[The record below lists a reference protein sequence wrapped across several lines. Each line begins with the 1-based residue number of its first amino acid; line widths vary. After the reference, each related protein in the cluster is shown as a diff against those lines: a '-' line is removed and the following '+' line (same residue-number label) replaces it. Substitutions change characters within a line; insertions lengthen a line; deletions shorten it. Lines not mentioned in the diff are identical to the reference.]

1 MGCALST
8 YKIRCHRSQRLRSSS
23 KEVEEV
29 KRGDVV
35 VLGKDTPIACILS
48 SKFSASGGG
57 IQRSVWPSWLLSA
70 VGDAIGDWS
79 PRSANTFEKLDKA
92 PIGVL
97 VSRDAA

>member
-8 YKIRCHRSQRLRSSS
+8 YKIRRHRSQRLRSSS

-57 IQRSVWPSWLLSA
+57 IQRSVWPPSE
-70 VGDAIGDWS
+70 IGLRGVRIRL
-79 PRSANTFEKLDKA
+79 RSL
-92 PIGVL
+92 I
-97 VSRDAA
+97 R